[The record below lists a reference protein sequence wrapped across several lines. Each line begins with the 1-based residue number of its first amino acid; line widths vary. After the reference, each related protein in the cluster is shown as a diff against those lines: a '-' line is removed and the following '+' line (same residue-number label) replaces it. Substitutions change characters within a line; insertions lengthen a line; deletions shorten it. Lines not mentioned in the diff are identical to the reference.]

1 MSEIEYTLVRSDRK
15 TTAIR
20 VLTDGSVEV
29 RAPRRL
35 PVQEIERFLSE
46 KKDWIEKHRRI
57 MRERYPLD
65 LEPRKIL
72 YKGKWKTILPLGE
85 NKILFDGE
93 FFYAPEHWSDAELK
107 KAVEEILKKLAR
119 SELIPL
125 TRQIA
130 LHVGAEPQRITVTG
144 AKTKWGSCSDGKN
157 INLSWRLLAAPVD
170 AIEYVIIHELCHM
183 REMNHSERFWA
194 LVEQHVPDWRKKRE
208 KLSQVQ
214 VWLDAYFK

>member
-1 MSEIEYTLVRSDRK
+1 
-15 TTAIR
+15 
-20 VLTDGSVEV
+20 
-29 RAPRRL
+29 
-35 PVQEIERFLSE
+35 
-46 KKDWIEKHRRI
+46 

-72 YKGKWKTILPLGE
+72 YKGKWKTILPLRE

-107 KAVEEILKKLAR
+107 AAVEDILKKLAR

-144 AKTKWGSCSDGKN
+144 AKTKWGSCSSKG
-157 INLSWRLLAAPVD
+157 NLNFDWKLIMAP
-170 AIEYVIIHELCHM
+170 AGALEYVVIHELCHM
-183 REMNHSERFWA
+183 KHFDHSPEFWA
-194 LVEQHVPDWRKKRE
+194 LVRKYCPDADDWVAFLKKEFRPP
-208 KLSQVQ
+208 L
-214 VWLDAYFK
+214 L

>member
-1 MSEIEYTLVRSDRK
+1 MHEIEYTLIRTDRK

-35 PVQEIERFLSE
+35 SVQEIERFLND

-57 MRERYPLD
+57 MQERYPLH
-65 LEPRKIL
+65 LETRKIL
-72 YKGKWKTILPLGE
+72 YKGNWKTILPLKE
-85 NKILFDGE
+85 NRILFDGE
-93 FFYAPEHWSDAELK
+93 FFYAPEHWSDGELK
-107 KAVEEILKKLAR
+107 AAVEDILKKLAR

-130 LHVGAEPQRITVTG
+130 LHVGVQPQRITVTG

-157 INLSWRLLAAPVD
+157 INLSWRLLTAPVD
-170 AIEYVIIHELCHM
+170 VIEYVIIHELCHM
-183 REMNHSERFWA
+183 QEMNHSRRFWA
-194 LVEQHVPDWRKKRE
+194 LVEQHVPEWRGKRE

>member
-1 MSEIEYTLVRSDRK
+1 VSEIEYTLVRCDRK

-35 PVQEIERFLSE
+35 PVQEIERFLNE
-46 KKDWIEKHRRI
+46 KKDWIEKHRQI
-57 MRERYPLD
+57 MQERYPLH

-72 YKGKWKTILPLGE
+72 YKGNWKTIRPLME

-93 FFYAPEHWSDAELK
+93 FFYAPENWSDAELK
-107 KAVEEILKKLAR
+107 AAVEDILKKLAR

-130 LHVGAEPQRITVTG
+130 KHVGVEPQRISVTG

-170 AIEYVIIHELCHM
+170 AIEYVIIHELCHT
-183 REMNHSERFWA
+183 REMNHSRKFWA
-194 LVEQHVPDWRKKRE
+194 LVEASVPDWREKRD